1 MRTTCIFAT
10 APLGTS
16 STQNGTRHWAFGH
29 PESLVTATA
38 ISPRV
43 YPTRATAH
51 TRIVHASTLATA
63 STTVSVPT
71 VTKVTEIWT
80 SRCDELDQHTRT
92 DVPAGVHWNDA
103 VMKVLTHPS
112 VCLCRTARRMSTSAL
127 VTRARTAHFAQ
138 RWQTLLSSTR
148 AHAPPDSMVSTV
160 TSISTSAQPL
170 PAHMARAQTGSM
182 ATPVYATLVGAAKTV
197 LWT

>member
-16 STQNGTRHWAFGH
+16 STQNGTRHWAFGQ
-29 PESLVTATA
+29 PEALVTVTA
-38 ISPRV
+38 ISPLV

-80 SRCDELDQHTRT
+80 SRCDELDQHT
-92 DVPAGVHWNDA
+92 VPAGVHWKDA

-127 VTRARTAHFAQ
+127 VTRARTAQFAQ
-138 RWQTLLSSTR
+138 RWQTLPFSTR
-148 AHAPPDSMVSTV
+148 VPAPPDSMVSTV